1 MLFNYCKFSAP
12 CKIHLPYHSELKVLV
27 AAYAVSPY
35 HSTYY
40 RAASKPFNPLL
51 GETYECIRE
60 DKGWRFI
67 AEQVSNSFH
76 LHADLPTNVFMYA
89 H

>member
-1 MLFNYCKFSAP
+1 MDF
-12 CKIHLPYHSELKVLV
+12 IHTSELKVLV

-67 AEQVSNSFH
+67 SEQVHVGLSIIIWLN
-76 LHADLPTNVFMYA
+76 TQRQTYR
-89 H
+89 